1 MKLSRTKAVEIIKN
15 SNGKELIITFIK
27 KNGDRRIIKGIVN
40 PDEFMTNLGYIR
52 FIEEKI
58 SHRLINPK
66 TIEKV
71 EAASE
76 SIINNNQ

>member
-1 MKLSRTKAVEIIKN
+1 
-15 SNGKELIITFIK
+15 
-27 KNGDRRIIKGIVN
+27 
-40 PDEFMTNLGYIR
+40 MTNLGYIR